1 MSIESMMPSNHL
13 IPCNPL
19 LLMPSIFPSIRVFSN
34 DIPWRL
40 QSWHL
45 MPLKWLSLRSPTPI
59 VKYLTSVASNHL
71 NYVTLLEALFLFFSM
86 KSCSLGFQPP
96 YLTNSQ
102 SSSLA
107 SFSSAHPWMQLNLR
121 FCFGSLRFSAGWP
134 SSLLCLQLSSI
145 SCQFRFSKNHSP
157 RCDKMFKWSIGVNI
171 GKGYRG
177 GSRNRL
183 ENI

>member
-1 MSIESMMPSNHL
+1 MA
-13 IPCNPL
+13 
-19 LLMPSIFPSIRVFSN
+19 SIFPSIRVFTS
-34 DIPWRL
+34 DIPWQL
-40 QSWHL
+40 QFWHL

-59 VKYLTSVASNHL
+59 IKYLTSVAFDHL
-71 NYVTLLEALFLFFSM
+71 NHITFLEALFLFLSM

-102 SSSLA
+102 SSSLS

-121 FCFGSLRFSAGWP
+121 FCFGSLLFSAGWS

-145 SCQFRFSKNHSP
+145 LCQFRFSKKHSP
-157 RCDKMFKWSIGVNI
+157 RCDKMCKWTIGVNI

-177 GSRNRL
+177 GSINRL